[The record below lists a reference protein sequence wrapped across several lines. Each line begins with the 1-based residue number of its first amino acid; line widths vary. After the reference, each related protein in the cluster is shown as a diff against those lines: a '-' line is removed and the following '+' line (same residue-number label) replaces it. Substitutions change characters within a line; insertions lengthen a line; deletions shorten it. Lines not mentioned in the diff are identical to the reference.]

1 MAGFPAA
8 ADSTFPALFGWL
20 GASGVAP
27 AGPPFIRYH
36 LIDMAAE
43 LQVEFGAPVAAPI
56 DGDGRVQPGIVPAG
70 DYLVLRHTGPYDQL
84 IGANAALQEYAGSMA
99 SGSRSATPRPGRP
112 GQAGS
117 STT

>member
-1 MAGFPAA
+1 
-8 ADSTFPALFGWL
+8 
-20 GASGVAP
+20 
-27 AGPPFIRYH
+27 
-36 LIDMAAE
+36 MAAE
-43 LQVEFGAPVAAPI
+43 LQVEFGAPVAAPVE
-56 DGDGRVQPGIVPAG
+56 GDGQVTARIVPAG

-84 IGANAALQEYAGSMA
+84 IGANAALQELRQASTA